1 MVKIED
7 KILNH
12 YELQKF
18 VEKVQKK
25 GKKVVFTNG
34 CFDILHYGHIDY
46 LQKARLMGAYLV
58 MGVNTD
64 DSIKRLKGNHRPVN
78 QEMDRVR
85 LIAALGFVDA
95 VTLFDDDTPL
105 KLISTVLPDV
115 LVKGSDYD
123 IKDIVG
129 GKEIIDNCG
138 EVKTIDFVDG
148 YSTTDIIKK
157 IRNMS
162 F

>member
-46 LQKARLMGAYLV
+46 LQKARLMGDYLV
-58 MGVNTD
+58 MGINTD

-105 KLISTVLPDV
+105 KLISTVLPNV

-129 GKEIIDNCG
+129 GKEVIDNG
-138 EVKTIDFVDG
+138 GDVKTIDFVDG

-157 IRNMS
+157 ISNMS

>member
-46 LQKARLMGAYLV
+46 LQKARLMGDYLV

-64 DSIKRLKGNHRPVN
+64 DSIKRLKGNSRPVN

-129 GKEIIDNCG
+129 GKEIIDNGG

>member
-46 LQKARLMGAYLV
+46 LQKARLMGDYLV

-64 DSIKRLKGNHRPVN
+64 DSIKRLKGHSRPVN

-129 GKEIIDNCG
+129 GKEVIENGG